1 MNGLQ
6 QGNTSY
12 REPSAKTIATIL
24 IHILSHWNSWTTSIL
39 PWIGG
44 IVSTEYSRMP
54 ELLEELMIAKEHKEL
69 KKVTKAY
76 EKVDLL
82 FLDQWLIRCLVL
94 VSYFNL

>member
-1 MNGLQ
+1 
-6 QGNTSY
+6 
-12 REPSAKTIATIL
+12 
-24 IHILSHWNSWTTSIL
+24 
-39 PWIGG
+39 
-44 IVSTEYSRMP
+44 MP